1 LFFEVIAKNLFL
13 MQTALGGIS
22 KFFVIFS
29 FFTCII
35 DILMYINY
43 INNQLRDSIMTVI
56 DFDLTSPVD
65 VMISVAQRAK
75 ALRLEQNI
83 TQQELAD
90 KVGIAAGT
98 VKRFEK
104 SGEIQFN
111 HLLRIALVLGRL
123 EEFFDIFAPVDV
135 PASLYELKE
144 TKTRQRARKK

>member
-1 LFFEVIAKNLFL
+1 
-13 MQTALGGIS
+13 M
-22 KFFVIFS
+22 
-29 FFTCII
+29 
-35 DILMYINY
+35 MYINY
-43 INNQLRDSIMTVI
+43 MNIDLRDITMTVNNVDLI
-56 DFDLTSPVD
+56 SPFDT
-65 VMISVAQRAK
+65 MISVAQRAK

-90 KVGIAAGT
+90 KAGIAIGT

-104 SGEIQFN
+104 IGEIQFN

-144 TKTRQRARKK
+144 TKPRQRARKK

>member
-1 LFFEVIAKNLFL
+1 
-13 MQTALGGIS
+13 M
-22 KFFVIFS
+22 
-29 FFTCII
+29 
-35 DILMYINY
+35 D
-43 INNQLRDSIMTVI
+43 TVI
-56 DFDLTSPVD
+56 KDRKMANIYFNLTSPVD
-65 VMISVAQRAK
+65 VMLSVAQRAK

-90 KVGIAAGT
+90 KVGIAIGT

-123 EEFFDIFAPVDV
+123 EEFFDIFTPDDV
-135 PASLYELKE
+135 PDSLYELKD